1 MRHKGKTNPPGRQ
14 KIIKALSSLMDY
26 KNFYAITTAEIA
38 ETAGVTEGLIY
49 KYFKDKNDLLFQ
61 VLHLHF
67 REFHKDVV
75 QQLESCDSCMEK
87 LETIIQASLE
97 SYAANRVFAKILLL
111 EVRNSPSYF
120 DSDAYDM
127 VRVYS
132 ATILRI
138 IEEGIESGEL
148 RPETDP
154 YVLRKTLLGAIE
166 HGCLG
171 EVIFG
176 RELDVD
182 ETTSAITHILFY
194 GVKKI

>member
-14 KIIKALSSLMDY
+14 KIIKALTSLMDN
-26 KNFYAITTAEIA
+26 KNFYTITTAEIA
-38 ETAGVTEGLIY
+38 ATAGVTEGLIY
-49 KYFKDKNDLLFQ
+49 KYFQDKNDLLFQ

-67 REFHKDVV
+67 RDFHEGVV
-75 QQLESCDSCMEK
+75 RQLESCDSCMEK
-87 LETIIQASLE
+87 LETIIRASLE

-120 DSDAYDM
+120 QSDAYDM

-138 IEEGIESGEL
+138 IEEGVASGEL

-154 YVLRKTLLGAIE
+154 YILRKTLLGAIE

-171 EVIFG
+171 EIIFG
-176 RELDVD
+176 RELNVD
-182 ETTSAITHILFY
+182 EITSAITHILFY
-194 GVKKI
+194 GVKKR

>member
-14 KIIKALSSLMDY
+14 KIIKALSALMDS
-26 KNFYAITTAEIA
+26 KNFYTITTAEIA

-49 KYFKDKNDLLFQ
+49 KYFKDKNDLLYQ

-67 REFHKDVV
+67 TEFHDDVV
-75 QQLESCDSCMEK
+75 KQLEACDSCMEK
-87 LETIIQASLE
+87 LETIIRASLE
-97 SYAANRVFAKILLL
+97 SYTANRVFAKILLL

-120 DSDAYDM
+120 ESDAYEI

-132 ATILRI
+132 ATILKI
-138 IEEGIESGEL
+138 IEEGIAAGEL
-148 RPETDP
+148 RQETDP
-154 YVLRKTLLGAIE
+154 HALRKTLLGAIE

-176 RELDVD
+176 RELDVNV
-182 ETTSAITHILFY
+182 TTSAITNILFY
-194 GVKKI
+194 GVIKK